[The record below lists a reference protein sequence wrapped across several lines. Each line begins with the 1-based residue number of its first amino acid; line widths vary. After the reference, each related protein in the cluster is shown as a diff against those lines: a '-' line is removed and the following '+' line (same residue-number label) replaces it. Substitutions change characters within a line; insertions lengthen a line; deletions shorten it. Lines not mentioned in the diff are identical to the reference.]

1 LWWFDIVLTVLL
13 EAQDHLELPWEIPE
27 LARSSSRF
35 PVSIPVE
42 VSDRSY
48 RRLTRFAA
56 LSVAHL
62 VALAVAAAS
71 PGWGGAG
78 VLLVWL
84 LLLPAIGPFQA
95 EVALNPT
102 FDEDERR
109 RWRIALYVLPWS
121 MTLYWHRYVR
131 R

>member
-1 LWWFDIVLTVLL
+1 VVTVLL
-13 EAQDHLELPWEIPE
+13 EAQERLDLPWEIPE
-27 LARSSSRF
+27 LACSSSR
-35 PVSIPVE
+35 PPLSIPVE

-56 LSVAHL
+56 LSVVDL
-62 VALAVAAAS
+62 VALAVAVAL

-78 VLLVWL
+78 VTLVWL

-95 EVALNPT
+95 EVALNAT
-102 FDEDERR
+102 FDEDDRR
-109 RWRIALYVLPWS
+109 RWRIALYVVPWS

>member
-1 LWWFDIVLTVLL
+1 
-13 EAQDHLELPWEIPE
+13 
-27 LARSSSRF
+27 
-35 PVSIPVE
+35 VE

-56 LSVAHL
+56 LSVVDL
-62 VALAVAAAS
+62 VALAVAATL
-71 PGWGGAG
+71 PGWDAG
-78 VLLVWL
+78 VTLIWL

-102 FDEDERR
+102 LDEDDRR
-109 RWRIALYVLPWS
+109 RWRIALYVVPWS

>member
-1 LWWFDIVLTVLL
+1 M
-13 EAQDHLELPWEIPE
+13 
-27 LARSSSRF
+27 
-35 PVSIPVE
+35 SISVE

-56 LSVAHL
+56 LSVADL
-62 VALAVAAAS
+62 VALAVAAAL

-78 VLLVWL
+78 LILVWL

-95 EVALNPT
+95 EVALNPAL
-102 FDEDERR
+102 DEDDRR

>member
-1 LWWFDIVLTVLL
+1 MLTVLV
-13 EAQDHLELPWEIPE
+13 EAQERLDLPWEIPE
-27 LARSSSRF
+27 LACSSSRA
-35 PVSIPVE
+35 PLSIPVE
-42 VSDRSY
+42 VSDRFY

-56 LSVAHL
+56 LSVVDL
-62 VALAVAAAS
+62 VALAVAIAL
-71 PGWGGAG
+71 PGWGGAA
-78 VLLVWL
+78 VVLVWL

-95 EVALNPT
+95 EVARNPA

-109 RWRIALYVLPWS
+109 RWRIALYVVPWS